1 MNATP
6 LLLESADLARVP
18 RLPGDSV
25 PAPARGYE
33 DDRADLLKTL
43 KRIKRTYALGY
54 DVSNLVRN
62 LINAASAVNALTSQG
77 AHPCV
82 DVERILKMLPRVPDG
97 FEPCDC
103 AIMPAFELDKL
114 EV

>member
-6 LLLESADLARVP
+6 LLLDSTDLARVP
-18 RLPGDSV
+18 KLPGDSA

-54 DVSNLVRN
+54 DVSILVRN
-62 LINAASAVNALTSQG
+62 LIS
-77 AHPCV
+77 
-82 DVERILKMLPRVPDG
+82 
-97 FEPCDC
+97 
-103 AIMPAFELDKL
+103 ELEAEGD
-114 EV
+114 E

>member
-6 LLLESADLARVP
+6 LIFESADLARVP
-18 RLPGDSV
+18 KLPGDSMQ
-25 PAPARGYE
+25 APARGYE

-62 LINAASAVNALTSQG
+62 LIN
-77 AHPCV
+77 
-82 DVERILKMLPRVPDG
+82 
-97 FEPCDC
+97 
-103 AIMPAFELDKL
+103 ELEAEID
-114 EV
+114 E